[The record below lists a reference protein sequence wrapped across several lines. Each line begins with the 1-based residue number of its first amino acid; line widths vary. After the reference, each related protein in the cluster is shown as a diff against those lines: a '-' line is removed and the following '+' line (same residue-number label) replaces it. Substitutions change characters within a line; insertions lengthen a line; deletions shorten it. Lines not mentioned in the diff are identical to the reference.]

1 MESAK
6 LKKFV
11 TAILWFLFLIVA
23 NWYLIG
29 SRHAL
34 EYKEYIE
41 IVESIEDAKLDSECV
56 IDLKVETESP
66 WGWTPASMWL
76 SITKDEVSVA
86 TTTSKFFKSDRIEQT
101 PGTYYY
107 YFDWSVDTSEGLV
120 ASYLELE
127 MSRDKKLNWIKVGEC
142 SAIDRNEYFS
152 KTYKGCKNKEH
163 RAVKCS

>member
-66 WGWTPASMWL
+66 WGWTPASLWQQLQANFL
-76 SITKDEVSVA
+76 SLIELNKHQAHIITTLIGQLIQV
-86 TTTSKFFKSDRIEQT
+86 
-101 PGTYYY
+101 
-107 YFDWSVDTSEGLV
+107 
-120 ASYLELE
+120 
-127 MSRDKKLNWIKVGEC
+127 KVLWRH
-142 SAIDRNEYFS
+142 I
-152 KTYKGCKNKEH
+152 
-163 RAVKCS
+163 